1 MTRCFCCRSCRGLI
15 CFLSTNEEDA
25 GGERELDCRRFLGAA
40 TALVLRD
47 RSCFRGGD
55 HDGDGR
61 RFEAATA
68 VAATAVVRRFVA
80 ATAVVVRRND
90 GHDNDRRFVTA
101 TAVAATAVVRRFVP
115 STAVAATAVVRRNG
129 GRNND
134 GRFVATTAVAATA
147 VFGRNCGG
155 GRNGGRNCGGFVAAT
170 AVVLTER
177 SSSRSLCVAILHI
190 TFLLGDSGLASVSD
204 KLTELE
210 LLRLREIRCFGLF

>member
-25 GGERELDCRRFLGAA
+25 SGERELDCRRFLGAA

-68 VAATAVVRRFVA
+68 VAATAVVRRFV
-80 ATAVVVRRND
+80 
-90 GHDNDRRFVTA
+90 
-101 TAVAATAVVRRFVP
+101 P
-115 STAVAATAVVRRNG
+115 STAVAAATAVVPRNG

-147 VFGRNCGG
+147 VVRRNCGG
-155 GRNGGRNCGGFVAAT
+155 GRNRGRNCGGFVAAT

-190 TFLLGDSGLASVSD
+190 TFLFGGSGLASVSD
-204 KLTELE
+204 KLTELPE
-210 LLRLREIRCFGLF
+210 LLLLRETRCCGLS